1 MPATNPTVRSVVNSA
16 LDGSVGGLTLLYG
29 LLQSDEE
36 YLSILLQNSSYGMA
50 LLACLMLLF
59 SGLFSILA
67 VVWEL
72 SFGDGEII

>member
-1 MPATNPTVRSVVNSA
+1 MTATNPTARSIVNSA

-29 LLQSDEE
+29 LLQSDGE
-36 YLSILLQNSSYGMA
+36 YLSMLLQNSGMGMA
-50 LLACLMLLF
+50 LLFCLMLLF